1 MIKILIV
8 DDRASVREGL
18 RMALSLETDMLVVGE
33 AENGEQA
40 INAVPK
46 LTPDVVI
53 LDVEMPIMDGL
64 TAAKEIQKQYSHIA
78 IILLS
83 IHEFSPEF
91 SPPNISGLTA
101 FVEKQG
107 DPKILIDRIRKVY
120 SQTNIG

>member
-18 RMALSLETDMLVVGE
+18 RMALSLETDILVVGE
-33 AENGEQA
+33 AENGEEA
-40 INAVPK
+40 INAVPR
-46 LTPDVVI
+46 LSPDVVI

-64 TAAKEIQKQYSHIA
+64 TAAQEIQKQYPHIA

-83 IHEFSPEF
+83 IHEYSTEF
-91 SPPNISGLTA
+91 SPPMISGLTA

-107 DPKILIDRIRKVY
+107 DPKVLVDRIRQLY